1 MRAFPLWWS
10 FVRDHLLV
18 AKITSPLLGHHQEVQ
33 KLIEGNEEF
42 AGLYTHFGY
51 SAYANR
57 RSGEILH
64 GLNSLVRVSFPDFA
78 TFQRAMADVQDEVE
92 LLDAHLALLT
102 EHDEQ
107 ASLSPLVSG
116 LVSTR
121 EEIASGYYDSQ
132 EIERRLRQLEDR
144 CVCIHSLS
152 YPILR
157 LATSPLR
164 PDKKGRSPEPLGGQN
179 LIARRRFEAPLRD
192 LRASLAFRWA
202 IATQEPP
209 WALRRGCAAGVG
221 QR

>member
-1 MRAFPLWWS
+1 
-10 FVRDHLLV
+10 
-18 AKITSPLLGHHQEVQ
+18 
-33 KLIEGNEEF
+33 
-42 AGLYTHFGY
+42 
-51 SAYANR
+51 
-57 RSGEILH
+57 
-64 GLNSLVRVSFPDFA
+64 
-78 TFQRAMADVQDEVE
+78 MADVQDEVE

-157 LATSPLR
+157 LATSPLL
-164 PDKKGRSPEPLGGQN
+164 PDKKGRSPEPL
-179 LIARRRFEAPLRD
+179 ARVSGLSDLFHIQRR
-192 LRASLAFRWA
+192 SS
-202 IATQEPP
+202 AT
-209 WALRRGCAAGVG
+209 LTGT
-221 QR
+221 